1 MPTPAVVAL
10 GGMTTLGAIKPFLGV
25 ASPMPTLLT
34 FSLSPA
40 LADEGVCGRTT
51 FLGAA
56 SRLLRWTPTGATS
69 REGSLVSVVLEE
81 RLLFRDVDVDVG
93 VEEEVAVGVV
103 EEGVEEATAIF
114 LTFVDLGFEDCFSC
128 VAAFSS

>member
-1 MPTPAVVAL
+1 MPAPAVVAL
-10 GGMTTLGAIKPFLGV
+10 GGITTLGAINPFLGV
-25 ASPMPTLLT
+25 ASHMPTLLT

-51 FLGAA
+51 FFGAA

-81 RLLFRDVDVDVG
+81 RLLFRDVNVDVG
-93 VEEEVAVGVV
+93 VEVEVAVGVV
-103 EEGVEEATAIF
+103 EEMEEATAIF
-114 LTFVDLGFEDCFSC
+114 LTLVDLGFDDCLSC